1 MIAKRSQR
9 PITRRSFLK
18 TVGAAATAGL
28 LSACNPAARLDH
40 ALRSVARSGPP
51 LDVGVLLPRSTI
63 YPQLGEQMLA
73 GMRLR
78 FEQDENQVAGR
89 PVRLLAEDIGFGQSL
104 IEAKA
109 QKLLNADRA
118 TLVVGAANSNLARAL
133 HKTLYDNQRFLVLA
147 NVGANIPRRAEQSP
161 FLFQHSLSHWQANWA
176 LGDWAGH
183 SQGRRG
189 FMALSFYDSGYDA
202 PYAFRAGFER
212 VGGEVVGTGLSHVP
226 PAQATF
232 GPLFAQIDDA
242 RPDFVYA
249 SYSGPLAVDFVRA
262 YADSGFAGRIPLI
275 GSAFLV
281 DEAILPAQG
290 TTALGIRTA
299 FPWVT
304 GMDGAMYE
312 SFAAARGEQ
321 PDQMPDAFTMLGFET
336 ADLIVGAAG
345 AVDGD
350 LDQIDQFRAAMRH
363 AEIASPRGRLLM
375 NPETQHTLSPIF
387 LREVRRRGTLSG
399 NVVISRLG
407 TGAEDDPQIQS
418 LQSKPRTGWLNT
430 YLCV

>member
-28 LSACNPAARLDH
+28 LSACNPVARLDH

-51 LDVGVLLPRSTI
+51 LDVGVLVPQSAI
-63 YPQLGEQMLA
+63 YPQFGEHLLA

-78 FEQDENQVAGR
+78 FGQEGHQVAGR
-89 PVRLLAEDIGFGQSL
+89 PVRLLTEDIGFGQRL
-104 IEAKA
+104 ISAKA
-109 QKLLNADRA
+109 HKLLHADRA
-118 TLVVGAANSNLARAL
+118 ALVVGAANTSLAAAL
-133 HKTLYDNQRFLVLA
+133 HKTLYESRRFLILA

-183 SQGRRG
+183 SQGQRG

-212 VGGEVVGTGLSHVP
+212 AGGEVVGTGLSHVP
-226 PAQATF
+226 PTQATF
-232 GPLFAQIDDA
+232 APLFAQIEDA

-262 YADSGFAGRIPLI
+262 YANSGFAGRIPLL

-281 DEAILPAQG
+281 DEAILPEQG
-290 TTALGIRTA
+290 AASLGIRTA
-299 FPWVT
+299 FPWAT
-304 GMDGAMYE
+304 GMDGAMYQ
-312 SFAAARGEQ
+312 SFVAHGEQ
-321 PDQMPDAFTMLGFET
+321 PDQAPNVFTMLGFET

-350 LDQIDQFRAAMRH
+350 LDQIDEFRAAMRR
-363 AEIASPRGRLLM
+363 AEIASPRGRLPM
-375 NPETQHTLSPIF
+375 NPETQQTLSPLF
-387 LREVRRRGTLSG
+387 LREVRRHGAISS

-407 TGAEDDPQIQS
+407 AGAEDDPQIQS
-418 LQSKPRTGWLNT
+418 LQSKPRTGWLNA

>member
-9 PITRRSFLK
+9 PVTRRSFLK

-28 LSACNPAARLDH
+28 LSACNPVTQLDH

-51 LDVGVLLPRSTI
+51 LDVGVLVPRSTI
-63 YPQLGEQMLA
+63 YPQLGEHLLA

-78 FEQDENQVAGR
+78 FEQDEHQVAGR
-89 PVRLLAEDIGFGQSL
+89 PVRLIAEDIGFGQSL
-104 IEAKA
+104 ISAKA
-109 QKLLNADRA
+109 QKLLHADRA
-118 TLVVGAANSNLARAL
+118 ALVVGTANTSLAAAL
-133 HKTLYDNQRFLVLA
+133 HKTLYESRRFLILA
-147 NVGANIPRRAEQSP
+147 NVGANIPRGAEQSP

-212 VGGEVVGTGLSHVP
+212 AGGEVVGTGLSHVP

-232 GPLFAQIDDA
+232 GPLFAQIEDA

-249 SYSGPLAVDFVRA
+249 SYSGPQAVDFVRA

-290 TTALGIRTA
+290 AAALGIRTA
-299 FPWVT
+299 FPWAT
-304 GMDGAMYE
+304 GMDGAIYQ
-312 SFAAARGEQ
+312 SSAATHGEQ
-321 PDQMPDAFTMLGFET
+321 SDQALDVFTILGFET
-336 ADLIVGAAG
+336 ADLIVGAAD

-350 LDQIDQFRAAMRH
+350 LGQIDQFRAALRH
-363 AEIASPRGRLLM
+363 AEIASPRGRLSM
-375 NPETQHTLSPIF
+375 NPETHHTLSPLF
-387 LREVRRRGTLSG
+387 LREVQRQGTISG

-407 TGAEDDPQIQS
+407 VGAEDDPQIQS
-418 LQSKPRTGWLNT
+418 LQSKPRSGWLNT
-430 YLCV
+430 YLSV